1 MRFRV
6 GLDGLSTRL
15 LGKGDS
21 AVGIVSEHEKA
32 SLLSKDGYHRSQLE
46 AARKAGARIGVIYFG
61 GKESFGEIQ
70 RFLKEWNPDCT
81 AILIPTPKT
90 NFVLDG
96 VTRVTVKTTLNTLS
110 TCTMV
115 RLGRVMGNYMIW
127 VVPSNLKLI
136 DRSTR
141 YIQRLTN
148 LEYRPANELLFDVI
162 EYVEPRMKADQAY
175 PPVVGV
181 SVMRQR
187 HTLSNQE
194 AESRLMKELG

>member
-1 MRFRV
+1 M
-6 GLDGLSTRL
+6 
-15 LGKGDS
+15 
-21 AVGIVSEHEKA
+21 
-32 SLLSKDGYHRSQLE
+32 
-46 AARKAGARIGVIYFG
+46 
-61 GKESFGEIQ
+61 
-70 RFLKEWNPDCT
+70 
-81 AILIPTPKT
+81 
-90 NFVLDG
+90 VL
-96 VTRVTVKTTLNTLS
+96 NALS

-148 LEYRPANELLFDVI
+148 LSYEEANQLLFEVI

-181 SVMRQR
+181 CVLR
-187 HTLSNQE
+187 HRHGLSNEE
-194 AESRLMKELG
+194 AERRLATEMS